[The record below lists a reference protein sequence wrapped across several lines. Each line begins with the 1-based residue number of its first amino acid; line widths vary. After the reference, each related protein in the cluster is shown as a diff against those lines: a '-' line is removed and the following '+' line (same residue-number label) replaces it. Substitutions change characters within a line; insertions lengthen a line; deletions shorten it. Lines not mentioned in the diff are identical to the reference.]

1 MSRKDIRLA
10 LPSKGRLAQDAV
22 AFLEAAGLKV
32 YRPNPRQYEATIP
45 ALPEL
50 TVMFQRPGDIAVS
63 VRQGSVDFGITGL
76 DVFSEKALSR
86 GGAPKGSAGTDD
98 GDVLIL
104 HDALDFSHCRLS
116 LAAPEAWEEVQTID
130 DLARAARKN
139 ALHIATKFPALTGR
153 FLEEQDVRPYELIE
167 VEGTLEIAPAIG
179 YANVIADLVSTGTTL
194 RDNHLREVEGGVILR
209 SQAILIASRR
219 ALQERPEV
227 LAMARELIE
236 YIEAHLRAEA
246 CHLLFANIR
255 GGSPEEIAE
264 RMFSQEAL
272 SGLQGPT
279 ISPVFPNNGHEDEAT
294 NWFAVNIVV
303 RKDHLSESIAAL
315 RAVGGSGVVVAPVTY
330 IFEEEPA
337 RYRSMLAALEDRRC
351 WRFTAWRKRRRRS
364 CAGTTGWSGKRH
376 RPYRKESRASL
387 ASHWRRKQPCAAL
400 WLKFG
405 REGMKRYA
413 IGRRASMAC
422 R

>member
-1 MSRKDIRLA
+1 MSRKEIRLA

-45 ALPEL
+45 TLPDL

-76 DVFSEKALSR
+76 DVFSEKALAR
-86 GGAPKGSAGTDD
+86 KAGPELGTEPGD
-98 GDVLIL
+98 GRVLIL

-116 LAAPEAWEEVQTID
+116 LAAPEAWEELQTVG
-130 DLARAARKN
+130 DLAEAAREKR
-139 ALHIATKFPALTGR
+139 LRIATKFPALTGR
-153 FLEEQDVRPYELIE
+153 FLDEHGVRSYELIE

-179 YANVIADLVSTGTTL
+179 YADVIADLVSTGTTL
-194 RDNHLREVEGGVILR
+194 RDNHLREVQGGVILR
-209 SQAILIASRR
+209 SQAILIANRR
-219 ALQERPEV
+219 ALQERPDA

-246 CHLLFANIR
+246 CHLVFANMR

-264 RMFSQEAL
+264 RMFSRPAL

-279 ISPVFPNNGHEDEAT
+279 IAPVFPNNGHDDEETA
-294 NWFAVNIVV
+294 WYAVNIVV
-303 RKDHLSESIAAL
+303 RKDRLSESIAAL
-315 RAVGGSGVVVAPVTY
+315 RAVGGSGVVVAPLTY

-337 RYRSMLAALEDRRC
+337 RYRSMLAALEN
-351 WRFTAWRKRRRRS
+351 
-364 CAGTTGWSGKRH
+364 
-376 RPYRKESRASL
+376 
-387 ASHWRRKQPCAAL
+387 
-400 WLKFG
+400 
-405 REGMKRYA
+405 
-413 IGRRASMAC
+413 
-422 R
+422 

>member
-1 MSRKDIRLA
+1 MSRKEIRLA
-10 LPSKGRLAQDAV
+10 LPSKGRLAQDTV

-45 ALPEL
+45 TLPGL

-86 GGAPKGSAGTDD
+86 RGSPERDVELED

-116 LAAPEAWEEVQTID
+116 LAAPESWEEAQSVG
-130 DLARAARKN
+130 DLAEAAREN
-139 ALHIATKFPALTGR
+139 ALRIATKFPALTGR
-153 FLEEQDVRPYELIE
+153 FLDEHGVRPYELIE

-179 YANVIADLVSTGTTL
+179 YADVIADLVSTGTTL

-209 SQAILIASRR
+209 SQAILIANRR
-219 ALQERPEV
+219 ALQERPKA

-236 YIEAHLRAEA
+236 YLEAHLRAEA
-246 CHLLFANIR
+246 CHLVLANMR
-255 GGSPEEIAE
+255 GDSPEEIAE
-264 RMFSQEAL
+264 RMFSRPAL

-279 ISPVFPNNGHEDEAT
+279 ISPVFPNNGHEEEAT
-294 NWFAVNIVV
+294 GWYAVNIVV
-303 RKDHLSESIAAL
+303 RKDRLSESIAAL
-315 RAVGGSGVVVAPVTY
+315 RSAGGSGVVVAPVTY

-337 RYRSMLAALEDRRC
+337 RYRSMLAALED
-351 WRFTAWRKRRRRS
+351 
-364 CAGTTGWSGKRH
+364 
-376 RPYRKESRASL
+376 
-387 ASHWRRKQPCAAL
+387 
-400 WLKFG
+400 
-405 REGMKRYA
+405 
-413 IGRRASMAC
+413 
-422 R
+422 